1 MNKISF
7 IGFILAIIGLTSCAK
22 NNIQPN
28 STADTSE
35 QPTFL
40 DSVAL
45 FHNEAL
51 EKYFSS
57 KTKALDTQ
65 NTLECIIDN
74 VIENAQSV
82 LIEHN
87 VDYSLEADKE
97 IIYEKTKML
106 IDRIAL
112 NNGDVYLACYSII
125 DEYFS
130 GDEARR
136 LRELLENDFAY
147 ADTKNG
153 SQYQSVVFMGKI
165 GQASS
170 SFWATKGFFS
180 DGSAATDALAGAV
193 GLAFSFP
200 ISFLFY
206 GASIAWSA
214 ATYEYSH
221 GNVLDYVRDSTI
233 D

>member
-1 MNKISF
+1 M
-7 IGFILAIIGLTSCAK
+7 LAIIGLSSCLK
-22 NNIQPN
+22 NNIQSN
-28 STADTSE
+28 STDDTSE
-35 QPTFL
+35 QLTFI
-40 DSVAL
+40 DSVAV

-57 KTKALDTQ
+57 KTKAVDTQ

-74 VIENAQSV
+74 VIESAQSV

-125 DEYFS
+125 DDYFS
-130 GDEARR
+130 GDEAKR

-153 SQYQSVVFMGKI
+153 SNYQSVIFMGKI
-165 GQASS
+165 GQAST
-170 SFWATKGFFS
+170 SFWGTKGFWS
-180 DGSAATDALAGAV
+180 DGSSAADALAGAV
-193 GLAFSFP
+193 GLAFGFP
-200 ISFLFY
+200 LSLLFY
-206 GASIAWSA
+206 GTSLAWSA
-214 ATYEYSH
+214 ATYEYNN